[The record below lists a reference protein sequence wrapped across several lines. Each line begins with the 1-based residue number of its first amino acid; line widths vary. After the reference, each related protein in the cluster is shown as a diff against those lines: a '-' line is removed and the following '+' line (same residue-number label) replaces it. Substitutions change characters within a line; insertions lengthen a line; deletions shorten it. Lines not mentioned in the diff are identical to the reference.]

1 MKTFRLFG
9 IIMMLV
15 MGMSFASCED
25 EPENITL
32 TGTWIGYDGDERLK
46 IYCDSDGS
54 GYMQEKDNRKEYF
67 TNYMISDGSLYI
79 KWEGDEDYDFEGY
92 IEDITSK
99 SFKYRYDIDDE
110 WVTFYKQ

>member
-25 EPENITL
+25 EPDKQSL

-79 KWEGDEDYDFEGY
+79 KWEGDEGYDFEGY
-92 IEDITSK
+92 IKDITSETL
-99 SFKYRYDIDDE
+99 KYRYDIDDE